1 MHIAGDIIKDTGEQ
15 AMQVYKRYVDVILRH
30 HKNGEVQPLYVC
42 WDDGLNY
49 KIEKII
55 GKARRAS
62 PAGGC
67 GIRFACMIHG
77 QQRNLYL
84 EKDKW
89 FIETCKP

>member
-1 MHIAGDIIKDTGEQ
+1 MHIAGDIIRDTGELT
-15 AMQVYKRYVDVILRH
+15 MQVYKRYVDVILRH